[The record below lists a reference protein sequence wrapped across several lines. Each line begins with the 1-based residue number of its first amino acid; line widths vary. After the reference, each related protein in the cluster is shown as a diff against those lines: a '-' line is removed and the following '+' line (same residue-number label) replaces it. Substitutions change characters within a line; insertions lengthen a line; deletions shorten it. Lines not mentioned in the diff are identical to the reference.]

1 MRWAQAVKSRG
12 AAWSPG
18 SLSFQL
24 CDLEQGQFLWSS
36 LCYYSYFFSYS
47 QLPFGEPRQIGSLNQ
62 RNIKETNSRIV
73 VAQISLK
80 FAKLG
85 YKFGSLCIYSMS
97 IECIKDIQI
106 HPENVVLSLKQ
117 FKVLLGRQQ
126 MNLKAL
132 YSFVIKETLAI
143 RSVLISSQILLCSTV
158 MTVVLGQS
166 SFLTWLRNSILTV
179 LY

>member
-1 MRWAQAVKSRG
+1 
-12 AAWSPG
+12 
-18 SLSFQL
+18 
-24 CDLEQGQFLWSS
+24 
-36 LCYYSYFFSYS
+36 
-47 QLPFGEPRQIGSLNQ
+47 
-62 RNIKETNSRIV
+62 
-73 VAQISLK
+73 
-80 FAKLG
+80 
-85 YKFGSLCIYSMS
+85 MS

-158 MTVVLGQS
+158 MSVVLGQS
-166 SFLTWLRNSILTV
+166 SFLT
-179 LY
+179 

>member
-1 MRWAQAVKSRG
+1 M
-12 AAWSPG
+12 
-18 SLSFQL
+18 
-24 CDLEQGQFLWSS
+24 
-36 LCYYSYFFSYS
+36 
-47 QLPFGEPRQIGSLNQ
+47 
-62 RNIKETNSRIV
+62 NSRIV

-106 HPENVVLSLKQ
+106 HPKMWFFHSSNSSFIRKTLK
-117 FKVLLGRQQ
+117 

-143 RSVLISSQILLCSTV
+143 HSVLISSQILLCSTV
-158 MTVVLGQS
+158 MCG
-166 SFLTWLRNSILTV
+166 IGPE
-179 LY
+179 

>member
-1 MRWAQAVKSRG
+1 M
-12 AAWSPG
+12 
-18 SLSFQL
+18 
-24 CDLEQGQFLWSS
+24 
-36 LCYYSYFFSYS
+36 
-47 QLPFGEPRQIGSLNQ
+47 
-62 RNIKETNSRIV
+62 NSRIV

-143 RSVLISSQILLCSTV
+143 HSVLISSQILLCSTV
-158 MTVVLGQS
+158 MSVVLGQS
-166 SFLTWLRNSILTV
+166 RFLT
-179 LY
+179 